1 MPTAL
6 QRPPRPRRLR
16 NARRSGAVRRAQD
29 YPLKPPSCYFLQPT
43 PRHPH
48 VYTNGDI
55 CLSLLGKGWRP
66 NLSAQHIAL
75 SILSMLS
82 SVRTK
87 GLPQDNAAHADA
99 TPGKSQDNWMYHDD
113 SC

>member
-1 MPTAL
+1 MTIPE
-6 QRPPRPRRLR
+6 
-16 NARRSGAVRRAQD
+16 D

>member
-1 MPTAL
+1 MARDAPPPFTPTATRRRRR
-6 QRPPRPRRLR
+6 RPPPPP
-16 NARRSGAVRRAQD
+16 QD

-48 VYTNGDI
+48 CYSNGDI

-82 SVRTK
+82 SV
-87 GLPQDNAAHADA
+87 GLV
-99 TPGKSQDNWMYHDD
+99 GRSRR
-113 SC
+113 